1 MPASDDH
8 PVALVTGG
16 SRGIGRAVV
25 LRLAREGFRVAFCY
39 QSNVDAAELVAK
51 EAREYGV
58 EILARKA
65 EVADPDAARGFVA
78 AAEEALGPVAVAVT
92 AAGIVRDRP
101 LAVMTDDEWSSV
113 LRTNLD
119 GTFQI
124 CRAVTFGMMKRRR
137 GVVVTLSSVA
147 GVGGNATQT
156 NYAASKAGIIGFTK
170 ALAKEVGRHGVRVN
184 AVAPGFISTDM
195 TAGLPEKITGDLLA
209 RTSLR
214 RFGTAD
220 EVAGLVA
227 YLASDEAAFI
237 TGQVIQIDGGLAI

>member
-1 MPASDDH
+1 MHASDA

-25 LRLAREGFRVAFCY
+25 LRLAREGFHVAFCY

-65 EVADPDAARGFVA
+65 DVADRDAAHGFVQ
-78 AAEEALGPVAVAVT
+78 AAEEALGPIAVAVT

-170 ALAKEVGRHGVRVN
+170 ALAKEVGRHGVRAN

-227 YLASDEAAFI
+227 YLVSDEAAFI